1 MIGPI
6 PPVLLS
12 MKKLLKPEDYAKTG
26 WALPTPGNLLIEEFL
41 ASEEVMK
48 HLRLNTSQFVKK
60 SGFYACTYL
69 EVLQDG
75 YESKAGKTYPKGTV
89 WIVPTR

>member
-1 MIGPI
+1 
-6 PPVLLS
+6 
-12 MKKLLKPEDYAKTG
+12 MKKLLKVADYRKTG
-26 WALPTPGNLLIEEFL
+26 WALPTPGNLLIEEFQ

-48 HLRLNTSQFVKK
+48 HLKLNISQFKAK
-60 SGFYACTYL
+60 DGLYACTYL

-75 YESKAGKTYPKGTV
+75 YESKSGKTYPKGTV